1 MSIQLGA
8 RIAARETRRGAL
20 RRLGAAMAVAAVA
33 MDDRGAGIARAQE
46 GTPAANQPVVP
57 PDFKVVLHAAEP
69 DHWPEV
75 LSNLRN
81 LTQEWPQAQLRL
93 VVDGQA
99 VLVLQAEN
107 DVTEE
112 LAKVAAAGVLV
123 QVCPNAL
130 RDQHIDP
137 TTMPAYAQT
146 TLGGVVALVLA
157 HHEGFAY
164 VKP

>member
-1 MSIQLGA
+1 MQFQLAG
-8 RIAARETRRGAL
+8 RMAARESRRGAL
-20 RRLGAAMAVAAVA
+20 RCLGAAAVAGVTLDGRGVA
-33 MDDRGAGIARAQE
+33 TVRAGE
-46 GTPAANQPVVP
+46 STPAATSQAVVP
-57 PDFKVVLHAAEP
+57 PDFKVALHAAEP

-81 LTQEWPQAQLRL
+81 LTQEWPQAQIRL
-93 VVDGQA
+93 VVDGSA
-99 VLVLQAEN
+99 VLVLQGQN

-112 LAKVAAAGVLV
+112 LAKVAAAGMLV

-130 RDQHIDP
+130 RDQEIDP
-137 TTMPAYAQT
+137 ATMPAYAHM

-157 HHEGFAY
+157 QHEGFAY